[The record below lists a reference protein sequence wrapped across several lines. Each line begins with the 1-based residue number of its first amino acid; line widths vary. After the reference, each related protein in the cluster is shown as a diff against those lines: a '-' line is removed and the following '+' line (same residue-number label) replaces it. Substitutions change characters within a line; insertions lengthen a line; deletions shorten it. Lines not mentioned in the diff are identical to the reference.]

1 MVVQYRSP
9 SLTSWHGFCKALGP
23 RVCGLYKQST
33 FVYVLN
39 YLATSLSLPLTRRF
53 DTLSQILPHP
63 LLLLLQSSKTTTTT
77 TTTTKYRHHH
87 RHQDHSPWSDLSP
100 PSTHTGL
107 SSRLLTLL
115 YHHQVGFVRCCR
127 RHHRHHPVL
136 VLLVRQ
142 QTPCS
147 RTSSYTSCLALSW
160 RDFSTAYPRP
170 TSSSGWI
177 TTDGEDDDTSG
188 GGPFRWFLGLVFSSV
203 QFQVGL

>member
-1 MVVQYRSP
+1 VVVQYRSP

-39 YLATSLSLPLTRRF
+39 SLATSLSLPLTRRF

-115 YHHQVGFVRCCR
+115 YHHQVAAAAATTATTRSWSSWSASRPRVHVRAVIR
-127 RHHRHHPVL
+127 PV
-136 VLLVRQ
+136 
-142 QTPCS
+142 
-147 RTSSYTSCLALSW
+147 W
-160 RDFSTAYPRP
+160 R
-170 TSSSGWI
+170 
-177 TTDGEDDDTSG
+177 
-188 GGPFRWFLGLVFSSV
+188 
-203 QFQVGL
+203 